1 MTATIG
7 SSRRGTAQ
15 GGIVRARRVRRAFG
29 PRTVLRDLDLDVGP
43 GEFVALIG
51 ASGCGKTTLLRLIGG
66 LDQPDD
72 GSIVAPDRRAVVF
85 QEPRLLPWKR
95 VRANVGV
102 ICQGAD
108 RKERV
113 RTALA
118 EVGLDDHQDAWPIEL
133 SGGQAQRVALARA
146 LVTDPELLLLDEPFG
161 ALDALTR
168 IRMHGLVQQLIAT
181 HRPAVLLVTHD
192 VDEAI
197 VLADR
202 VAVMRDGRIAAQHYI
217 PADAKRS
224 RSDRQF
230 AELRELLLAELGV
243 AE

>member
-1 MTATIG
+1 VTAIV
-7 SSRRGTAQ
+7 SSRRRDTTQ
-15 GGIVRARRVRRAFG
+15 GGIVRARDVRRAFG
-29 PRTVLRDLDLDVGP
+29 ERAVLRGLDLDVGP

-66 LDQPDD
+66 LDQPDG

-102 ICQGAD
+102 IYQGAD
-108 RKERV
+108 RRDRV
-113 RTALA
+113 AKALA
-118 EVGLDDHQDAWPIEL
+118 EVGLDGHQDAWPIQL

-168 IRMHGLVQQLIAT
+168 IRMHGLVQRLVAT

-202 VAVMRDGRIAAQHYI
+202 VAVMRDGHIAAQHRI
-217 PADAKRS
+217 PADAKRI
-224 RSDRQF
+224 RSDPQF

>member
-1 MTATIG
+1 VTATIS

-15 GGIVRARRVRRAFG
+15 GGIVRARGVRRAFG
-29 PRTVLRDLDLDVGP
+29 PRTVLHGLDLDVGR

-72 GSIVAPDRRAVVF
+72 GSIEAPDRRAVVF

-95 VRANVGV
+95 VRANVG
-102 ICQGAD
+102 IIYQGPGRRD
-108 RKERV
+108 RV

-118 EVGLDDHQDAWPIEL
+118 EVGLEGHQDAWPIQL

-168 IRMHGLVQQLIAT
+168 IRMHGLVQRLVAT

-202 VAVMRDGRIAAQHYI
+202 VAVMRDGRIAAQHTI
-217 PADAKRS
+217 PAEAKRS
-224 RSDRQF
+224 RSDPAF
-230 AELRELLLAELGV
+230 AELRDRLLGELGV
-243 AE
+243 AD

>member
-1 MTATIG
+1 VTAIIS

-15 GGIVRARRVRRAFG
+15 DGIVRARGVRRTFG
-29 PRTVLRDLDLDVGP
+29 SRAVLRGLDLDVGP

-66 LDQPDD
+66 LDQPDG

-102 ICQGAD
+102 IYQGAD
-108 RKERV
+108 RRDRV
-113 RTALA
+113 RKALA
-118 EVGLDDHQDAWPIEL
+118 EVGLDDHQDAWPIQL

-168 IRMHGLVQQLIAT
+168 IRMHGLVQRLVAT

-202 VAVMRDGRIAAQHYI
+202 VAVMRDGQIAAQHHI
-217 PADAKRS
+217 PADASRN
-224 RSDRQF
+224 RSDPQF

>member
-1 MTATIG
+1 VTATIN
-7 SSRRGTAQ
+7 SSRRGPAQ

-29 PRTVLRDLDLDVGP
+29 ARTVLRDLDLDVGP

-72 GSIVAPDRRAVVF
+72 GSILAPDRRAVVF

-102 ICQGAD
+102 IYQGGD
-108 RKERV
+108 RRERV

-118 EVGLDDHQDAWPIEL
+118 EVGLDDRQDAWPIQL

-168 IRMHGLVQQLIAT
+168 IRMRGLVQQLVAT

-202 VAVMRDGRIAAQHYI
+202 VAVMRDGRIAAQHHI